1 MAVDGVREESLR
13 LQKAMGEA
21 TREPVGGTSRASHL
35 NLEGRKVGI
44 GERHVHPFLQA
55 WDRSAALIKLS
66 KRVYIYQAYM
76 PMSFPFQ
83 AYLQVQQCF

>member
-13 LQKAMGEA
+13 LQKVMGEA
-21 TREPVGGTSRASHL
+21 TREPVGRTSRASHL
-35 NLEGRKVGI
+35 NLGI

-55 WDRSAALIKLS
+55 AALIKLS